1 MRYVLRRLGYLVFV
15 LFGASL
21 LVFFLAQAIP
31 ADPAREALGEYASN
45 EQIEAYRHE
54 RGLDRPITVQYVIYL
69 KHLLHGDLGTS
80 TVSRQPVAQEL
91 VRYLPA
97 TAELALT
104 SLLLSLVLGVFLGV
118 VSALKRGNLTDQVS
132 RIGALFGMSMP
143 VFWFGLVLQL
153 VFYRQLAI
161 LPASQ
166 RLNVEFIAPPQI
178 TGFLTV
184 DSILAGDLYLF
195 GNALLHLIL
204 PATVLA
210 TSGLATIAR
219 ITRSS
224 LLEVLH
230 TEYVRTARSKGLA
243 ERTVVYKHAFRNALM
258 PVVTIIGLLVG
269 HMFSGAVLVE
279 TIFAWPGVGRWAV
292 LGLAKGDV
300 PVAMAIALFTCAI
313 YSIVN
318 LVVDFSYYL
327 IDPRLRTE

>member
-1 MRYVLRRLGYLVFV
+1 VRYVLSRLGYLIFV

-21 LVFFLAQAIP
+21 LVFFLSQAIP

-54 RGLDRPITVQYVIYL
+54 RGLDRPIAVQYFIYL
-69 KHLLHGDLGTS
+69 QHLLRGDLGTS
-80 TVSRQPVAQEL
+80 IVSGQPVAREL

-97 TAELALT
+97 TAELAMASLT
-104 SLLLSLVLGVFLGV
+104 LSIVLGVFFGV
-118 VSALKRGNLTDQVS
+118 LAALKRGYAADQIS
-132 RIGALFGMSMP
+132 RVGALFGMSMP

-153 VFYRQLAI
+153 TFYRELAI

-166 RLNVEFIAPPQI
+166 RLNVEFVGPPQI

-184 DSILAGDLYLF
+184 DSILAGDLRLF
-195 GNALLHLIL
+195 GNALLHLVL
-204 PATVLA
+204 PATVLS
-210 TSGLATIAR
+210 TNGLATIAR

-243 ERTVVYKHAFRNALM
+243 EHTVIYKHAFRNALL
-258 PVVTIIGLLVG
+258 PVVTIIGLLLG

-292 LGLAKGDV
+292 LGLTKGDV
-300 PVAMAIALFTCAI
+300 PVAMAVALFTCTV

-318 LVVDFSYYL
+318 LVVDLSYL
-327 IDPRLRTE
+327 IIDPRLRTG